1 MPALIATKALQHT
14 NFTAASEL
22 LLNLVRTCP
31 GGKTIALVGPT
42 QAGKSV
48 IFRRLVDRLAADLR
62 EDSPG
67 YMPIVA
73 THVATSQDGRISP
86 KHLAMK
92 LLAVLRHPIYMHI
105 GSIEEEGRHVPARG
119 RDESTLRV
127 ALERALEAR
136 RTLYVV
142 VDEAHHLTHTKDPTV
157 RANVL
162 QSIKCLGALDRTLVL
177 IGGYELA
184 YRGLF
189 DSAHFA
195 GRLVVVELAPYGD
208 GGADMAEWMRIL
220 KAFTG
225 LLPLAHED
233 TLYKQADLLLRAS
246 HGSLGLLEKILW
258 QAKVRALASGGFIDA
273 QAIRSSLPAKAEHRT
288 IRTDIDR
295 GREALQRLEHLTIP
309 ATSLPTPKKRNDAPF
324 KRKPD
329 RRLPTPI
336 KVASDD

>member
-1 MPALIATKALQHT
+1 MPGLLASQALGHA
-14 NFTAASEL
+14 NFNAASAL
-22 LLNLVRTCP
+22 LINLVRTCP

-48 IFRRLVDRLAADLR
+48 IFRRLVSRLTADVR
-62 EDSPG
+62 VENTGD
-67 YMPIVA
+67 MPIVA

-86 KHLAMK
+86 KHLTMK
-92 LLAVLRHPIYMHI
+92 LLAMLRHPMYMHI
-105 GSIEEEGRHVPARG
+105 GSFEEHVRYTPARG

-136 RTLYVV
+136 QTLYVV

-195 GRLVVVELAPYGD
+195 GRLVVVELAPYGKSD
-208 GGADMAEWMRIL
+208 ADKQEWLRIL
-220 KAFTG
+220 KVFAG
-225 LLPLAHED
+225 QLSLAHED
-233 TLYKQADLLLRAS
+233 TLYEQAELLLSAS

-258 QAKVRALASGGFIDA
+258 QAQVRSQATDRPINA
-273 QAIRSSLPAKAEHRT
+273 QAIRSSLPPKAEHGA
-288 IRTDIDR
+288 ILTDIER
-295 GREALQRLEHLTIP
+295 GKEALQRFEHVTMQRP
-309 ATSLPTPKKRNDAPF
+309 SPSEPNAKRAVPF
-324 KRKPD
+324 KRKAS
-329 RRLPTPI
+329 RRLPEPI
-336 KVASDD
+336 KVAGDG